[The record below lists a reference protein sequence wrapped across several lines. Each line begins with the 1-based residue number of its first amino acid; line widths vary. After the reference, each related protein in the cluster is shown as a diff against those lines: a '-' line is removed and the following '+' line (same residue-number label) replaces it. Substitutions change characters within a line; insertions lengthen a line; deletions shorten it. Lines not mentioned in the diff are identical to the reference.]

1 MALNLANLRGFLEC
15 SVECFSPNCQHSGI
29 YVEGF
34 QSPRSSNDL
43 PEMELCDC
51 QIHKRFEKR
60 LTRKCHKTEPS
71 GCKRF
76 TVFGVLARAHHHLVL
91 FLLNQ
96 C

>member
-34 QSPRSSNDL
+34 QSPHSSNDL

-60 LTRKCHKTEPS
+60 LTRKCHKTEPLGLQEIHS
-71 GCKRF
+71 VWSLGKSSPPSC
-76 TVFGVLARAHHHLVL
+76 VVSA
-91 FLLNQ
+91 
-96 C
+96 